1 MSWTEVS
8 WLWRSSF
15 LLIGLEL
22 DLWRNTVGMLILD
35 CLGLMESA
43 GIELGSGLQVKL
55 SAKKALEDDGL
66 LLYNCSVVKLGA
78 PGSTPTVDKG
88 MHILIRKKII
98 EYIGPTPRI
107 PSQLINVGG
116 RYVIP
121 GLCDAHVHVTAVTAD
136 LHELSQLPS
145 SLVTARATMVLKKM
159 LFRGFTTVRDVGGCD
174 WGLAKAVE
182 EGSILGPRI
191 LFSGRALSQTGGHG
205 DFCLPGEDRL
215 PGCPCLE
222 NSVSLGRICDGVAE
236 VRKAARD
243 ELRKGAFQIKIM
255 ASGGVSSPT
264 DQISNLQFSEE
275 EIAAIVEE
283 AKHVGTYVCAHAYTA
298 AAIKRALELG
308 VQCIEHGN
316 FIDEECLNLMKEKKA
331 FLVPTLVTYDHI
343 HRHGEGCGMAK
354 ELIAKVSDL
363 LDQGMKSLS
372 LAEMKG
378 VNICF
383 GSDLLGAMHDHQL
396 EEFALRSK
404 VQDPAAILRSATY
417 TCAQLFGL
425 EGKIGVVE
433 EGAYADLLVLEKNPV
448 DDINILVDP
457 NNLTMVLKEG
467 EVVNSKKLASSFL
480 NSGRVIMQLEGDKW
494 AFRQGY

>member
-107 PSQLINVGG
+107 PSQ
-116 RYVIP
+116 
-121 GLCDAHVHVTAVTAD
+121 
-136 LHELSQLPS
+136 
-145 SLVTARATMVLKKM
+145 
-159 LFRGFTTVRDVGGCD
+159 
-174 WGLAKAVE
+174 AVE